1 MMKTV
6 SPSWPNVI
14 ADFAHCFKKKFS
26 QASLPCKEY
35 LAQRNMACLIGRD
48 QPSSTK
54 VSAWYVGLRNYSLK
68 ADYPGLGLKLFLF
81 NCDVTRITEVQ
92 TDSSWGQIINVF
104 SDERCE
110 LWQEP
115 SVSRNL
121 VPQCLIF
128 YQISQLVAIRDWYLP
143 KFWCQPNGRRMSKFE
158 IAICIPP
165 DPASANF
172 CPFQVLTAELYKK
185 RYRMIIKR
193 ASQV

>member
-1 MMKTV
+1 MKTV
-6 SPSWPNVI
+6 SPSWPKVI
-14 ADFAHCFKKKFS
+14 ADFVHCCKRNSAS
-26 QASLPCKEY
+26 QPCKEY

-54 VSAWYVGLRNYSLK
+54 VSAWYVGLRNYSPK

-143 KFWCQPNGRRMSKFE
+143 KFRCQPNGRRMSKFQ
-158 IAICIPP
+158 IAICIPTV
-165 DPASANF
+165 SATF
-172 CPFQVLTAELYKK
+172 CPFQICNLKLYEKK
-185 RYRMIIKR
+185 G
-193 ASQV
+193 

>member
-1 MMKTV
+1 MFTKCRP
-6 SPSWPNVI
+6 PSLWSGRTELTMV
-14 ADFAHCFKKKFS
+14 HC
-26 QASLPCKEY
+26 
-35 LAQRNMACLIGRD
+35 N
-48 QPSSTK
+48 
-54 VSAWYVGLRNYSLK
+54 
-68 ADYPGLGLKLFLF
+68 
-81 NCDVTRITEVQ
+81 VTRITKLRPTVLEAK
-92 TDSSWGQIINVF
+92 IINVL

-172 CPFQVLTAELYKK
+172 CPFQVLTAKLYKK

-193 ASQV
+193 SSQVLSVEKKKQIEITAGKFQF